1 VAGNPLEV
9 DQETVKE
16 SLIEKRSAR
25 ARTHTHTQREREDR
39 IKELIS
45 KVEKLTVPSRIFNSA
60 CCTPSPET
68 SLLRLMLS
76 ACEAMQS
83 EMSKREKK
91 KGKIYDKCINEL
103 IIQRAHLLCYF
114 INFINIYDPLLS
126 SSYVKISSLK
136 CKKRKVKSLAA
147 ALGNKI

>member
-1 VAGNPLEV
+1 LHTFTGNISAKIDAFSLRSNAIRN
-9 DQETVKE
+9 VK
-16 SLIEKRSAR
+16 
-25 ARTHTHTQREREDR
+25 
-39 IKELIS
+39 
-45 KVEKLTVPSRIFNSA
+45 
-60 CCTPSPET
+60 
-68 SLLRLMLS
+68 
-76 ACEAMQS
+76 
-83 EMSKREKK
+83 KREK